1 LFTPKIRPVAAALL
15 GLSLCSTPLYADF
28 DIEPNKATE
37 GKSAELSIKIEPN
50 KKIRSIDLSPGGPAH
65 IHSLNLDGT
74 SQGPYQLKHHGD
86 EVWVTHQDQLDRPV
100 ARFPS
105 GNHDEFKGLRYT
117 PAGQQGLF
125 IEQGQQRLGHYRTT
139 GPALDISI
147 AQGKAYL
154 ANGENG
160 VTLLDLGQ
168 GPVPFWLS
176 SHQKLGR
183 VELISTD
190 ANHVLAANDDGVVY
204 FINVSNPVEPTVVS
218 GYRSD
223 VAIHDI
229 ALKDNTAFLLT
240 DNNVEV
246 IDFSHLAPQISNEG
260 LDFGQGVNFGGER
273 RVYIENDLAYVA
285 DWFSGMHIYD
295 ISRPTIPVLLSS
307 FHTPGSPKGMVV
319 RDGVAFVPDDD
330 HGLQIIDVTNP
341 QAPTLISHLQTAGL
355 GYTPKL
361 QDDLLYLSSH
371 RGGFQIIDVSDVTKP
386 RQISEYNTDGQ
397 AWSLEI
403 KGDILYV
410 ADNDP
415 GLMIFDVSNPEQA
428 KPIGQF
434 SPGGAAEEV
443 LIHDN
448 IAFVAFFEEGLY
460 ILDIG
465 DPTNPKLISHSQIP
479 GNTRGLELVGD
490 TLYVA
495 SWLAGVHSLDVSD
508 LSQPRILGQHDTRG
522 ATWGIKTHGDYL
534 YAMDWWGGIT
544 VVDISE
550 PTQPVEAGGY
560 HNRGRVNDIATKDT
574 YAYVAQGSNG
584 IQVFD
589 IKNPLH
595 PTWTTG
601 VEFPGQAQ
609 AISLQGNTAYVA
621 AEDGGI
627 AIIDISSPFNI
638 KWLDSIPNQGNV
650 IHSLAVGN
658 YLFSADDRQQLRIYD
673 IRQSHHPVLLK
684 RLAADVRAI
693 TRIPN
698 SEGVYVATSTG
709 IYAYAIEGEEESS
722 ILPNKLTRL
731 LMLEGVQAIVTTGQQ
746 IIVAQGNQLKSY
758 RITDKGLSATAQLTL
773 TGEVRDFSLM
783 GKKVFA
789 NLNSQILALKLSE
802 SDIKIKARYPLLANT
817 SKMMAHKGIL
827 YLSGAKTVTAV
838 DPIAQLQFK
847 TDKQGAT
854 LFVPSNLA
862 LGHYNVTL
870 NYDDGGQDVR
880 DNVLMVQEMKF
891 SKPKMTLED
900 FNKLMKQQQ
909 NSEIFTS
916 PGDQ

>member
-1 LFTPKIRPVAAALL
+1 MFTPKIRPVVAALL
-15 GLSLCSTPLYADF
+15 GLSICSTPLHAAF
-28 DIEPNKATE
+28 EIQPNMATE
-37 GKSAELSIKIEPN
+37 GKAAELSIKVEPH
-50 KKIRSIDLSPGGPAH
+50 KKISAIDLSPGGPVL
-65 IHSLNLDGT
+65 IHSLNLAGST
-74 SQGPYQLKHHGD
+74 QGPYQLEHHGD
-86 EVWVTHQDQLDRPV
+86 DIWVTHRDQLDAPV
-100 ARFPS
+100 AQFPKPAQ
-105 GNHDEFKGLRYT
+105 DEFKDRRYS
-117 PAGQQGLF
+117 PADQQGVL
-125 IEQGQQRLGHYRTT
+125 IEMGKQRLGHYRTT

-147 AQGKAYL
+147 ANGKAYV

-160 VTLLDLGQ
+160 VTLLDLSQ

-190 ANHVLAANDDGVVY
+190 GQHVLAANDDGVVY

-218 GYRSD
+218 GYRSN
-223 VAIHDI
+223 VAIQDI
-229 ALKDNTAFLLT
+229 SLKGDTAFLLT
-240 DNNVEV
+240 DKHVKIV
-246 IDFSHLAPQISNEG
+246 DFSHLSPQISNEG

-273 RVYIENDLAYVA
+273 RVYIENNLAYVA

-295 ISRPTIPVLLSS
+295 ISRPSIPVLLSS
-307 FHTPGSPKGMVV
+307 FHTPGSPKGVIV

-341 QAPTLISHLQTAGL
+341 QAPKLISHLQTSGL

-361 QDDLLYLSSH
+361 QGDLLYLSSH

-386 RQISEYNTDGQ
+386 RQISEYDTDGQ

-403 KGDILYV
+403 KGDMLYV
-410 ADNDP
+410 ADNEP
-415 GLMIFDVSNPEQA
+415 GLMIFDVSDPETP

-448 IAFVAFFEEGLY
+448 IAFVAFFEHGLY
-460 ILDIG
+460 ILDIS
-465 DPTNPKLISHSQIP
+465 DPAQPKVISHSQIP

-495 SWLAGVHSLDVSD
+495 SWLAGVHSVDVSD
-508 LSQPRILGQHDTRG
+508 LSQPHILGQHDTRG
-522 ATWGIKTHGDYL
+522 ATWGLQTQGDYL
-534 YAMDWWGGIT
+534 YAMDWWGGIS
-544 VVDISE
+544 VIDISD
-550 PTQPVEAGGY
+550 PTQPTEAGGY
-560 HNRGRVNDIATKDT
+560 HNRGRVNDIATKGT

-601 VEFPGQAQ
+601 VEFPGQSH
-609 AISLQGNTAYVA
+609 AISIRDNTAYVA

-638 KWLDSIPNQGNV
+638 KWVKSISNQGDV
-650 IHSLAVGN
+650 IHSLALSD
-658 YLFSADDRQQLRIYD
+658 YLLTADDRQQLRIYD
-673 IRQSHHPVLLK
+673 ISQRHQPVLLK
-684 RLAADVRAI
+684 RLRADIHAI
-693 TRIPN
+693 TPIPN
-698 SEGVYVATSTG
+698 NEGVYVATSTG
-709 IYAYAIEGEEESS
+709 IYAYAVEGEGEKP
-722 ILPNKLTRL
+722 ILSNKLTPL
-731 LMLEGVQAIVTTGQQ
+731 LGLEGAQAIISDGAQLF
-746 IIVAQGNQLKSY
+746 VAQANTVSSY
-758 RITDKGLSATAQLTL
+758 AITANGLTAQAHLTL
-773 TGEVRDFSLM
+773 KGKVNDFTLM

-789 NLNSQILALKLSE
+789 NLDSEILVLNTQQGQLSV
-802 SDIKIKARYPLLANT
+802 KAHYPLLANT

-827 YLSGAKTVTAV
+827 YLSGEKTVTAL
-838 DPIAQLQFK
+838 DPIAKLKFK
-847 TDKQGAT
+847 DSSDGAT

-870 NYDDGGQDVR
+870 RYDDGSQDVR
-880 DNVLMVQEMKF
+880 GNALMVQEMKF
-891 SKPKMTLED
+891 SKPKMTMED
-900 FNKLMKQQQ
+900 FNKLMKQH
-909 NSEIFTS
+909 NPEIFTS
-916 PGDQ
+916 PGNQ